1 MIRHVFVLLLM
12 LACATPL
19 QAHETTRSYVTLTRS
34 GADVSAR
41 VQVAFRDIE
50 VAVWI
55 DGDLDG
61 TLTWGEV
68 TQRLGPITDY
78 LLAGLTLQAGGPC
91 RLTRQ
96 GEAVAHSSGAAYLVL
111 DVAGTCPDAAAPLQI
126 RSALFAEIDPGH
138 RLFLTAHSGAETT
151 TTLLSVASPE
161 ATLSPASGGLAATFA
176 DYFRAGIDHLL
187 GGADHLLFL
196 MALIL
201 PAVCAGKGNRQ
212 AVLAILSAVTGFT
225 LAHALSLTAA
235 MTEMLRPPSALI
247 EILIALTI
255 LITVADNL
263 RPFVPVPR
271 TAMAAFF
278 GVIHGFGFASALGA
292 LSLSGGS
299 FVVALLGFNLGIE
312 AAQVGVVLLL
322 VPVLVLLGHRKV
334 LLWTGSG
341 LAGAASLWWIWARVS
356 ALALA

>member
-1 MIRHVFVLLLM
+1 MIRWLITA
-12 LACATPL
+12 LAFTLAAPL
-19 QAHETTRSYVTLTRS
+19 QAHETTRSYLSLSRD
-34 GADVSAR
+34 GAAVSATL
-41 VQVAFRDIE
+41 QVAFRDVE

-55 DGDLDG
+55 DSDLNG
-61 TLTWGEV
+61 SLTWAEV
-68 TQRLGPITDY
+68 SARLGPITDR
-78 LLAGLTLQAGGPC
+78 LLSGLALEAGGSCP
-91 RLTRQ
+91 LTRQ
-96 GEAVAHSSGAAYLVL
+96 GAAVTDSSGTAYLVL
-111 DVAGTCPDAAAPLQI
+111 ELAGTCPDAAAPLRI
-126 RSALFAEIDPGH
+126 RSTIFADIDPGH
-138 RLFLTAHSGAETT
+138 RLFLTAQNGAETT
-151 TTLLSVASPE
+151 TALLGAAVPE
-161 ATLSPASGGLAATFA
+161 VTLSPATGGLGATFA
-176 DYFRAGIDHLL
+176 SYFRAGIDHLL

-201 PAVCAGKGNRQ
+201 PAVCAAGGQRA

-235 MTEMLRPPSALI
+235 MTEVLRPPSALI
-247 EILIALTI
+247 EILIAATI
-255 LITVADNL
+255 LITVVDNL

-322 VPVLVLLGHRKV
+322 VPVLMLLGRRKQ

-341 LAGAASLWWIWARVS
+341 LAGVASLWWIWVRVS